1 MEDKFVKFRDAVEV
15 DELARTVRDDRVV
28 VLRKSRLTGTVKVR
42 VVEHVS
48 NRRLKKAFAPYVVER
63 VYDELPVETE
73 PVSKHTR
80 RRLAQVI
87 DRLFKKRNS
96 D

>member
-63 VYDELPVETE
+63 VYDELPVDTE
-73 PVSKHTR
+73 PVPKRTKKRLTR
-80 RRLAQVI
+80 FI
-87 DRLFKKRNS
+87 DRLFRNRTS